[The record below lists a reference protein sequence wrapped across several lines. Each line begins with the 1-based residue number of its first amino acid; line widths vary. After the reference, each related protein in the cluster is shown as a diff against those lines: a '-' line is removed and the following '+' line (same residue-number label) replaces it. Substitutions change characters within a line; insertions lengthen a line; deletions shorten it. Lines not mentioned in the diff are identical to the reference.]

1 MKSLI
6 IIGAGGHGRV
16 ARDVAAAIGYQEVLF
31 LDDNP
36 SIEGVIGPV
45 FDYKKYIGKRDLFVA
60 IGNNAIRASIQRDIM
75 TCGGKSVTLVHPSA
89 IIGSEVKIGD
99 GAVVMP
105 GAIINCNSTV
115 GEGAIINTAA
125 SVDHDCVVGDFSH
138 ISVGAHLAGT
148 VKVGNNCFIG
158 AGATVINNIV
168 INDGVT
174 VGAGAVVIRNITEA
188 GTYIGVPAKKK

>member
-1 MKSLI
+1 MKSLV

-16 ARDVAAAIGYQEVLF
+16 ARDIAAAIGYQEVLF

-36 SIEGVIGPV
+36 NIEGVVGPV
-45 FDYKKYIGKRDLFVA
+45 SDYKKYIGKKDLFVA
-60 IGNNAIRASIQRDIM
+60 IGNNEVRARIHRDIV
-75 TCGGKSVTLVHPSA
+75 TCSGKSVTLVHPSV
-89 IIGSEVKIGD
+89 IIGSEVRIGD
-99 GAVVMP
+99 GSVVMP

-115 GEGAIINTAA
+115 GEGAIINTSA

-148 VKVGNNCFIG
+148 VTVGNDCFIG
-158 AGATVINNIV
+158 AGATVINNLEIT
-168 INDGVT
+168 DGVT
-174 VGAGAVVIRNITEA
+174 VGAGAVVIRDITEA